1 MSHYFI
7 HLSFWYRYS
16 DIKLSVSFWYQ
27 GKNIGGTKGNLE
39 SFYPYVKL
47 TFIFIKLILIITSGR
62 VASKTS
68 VTNCLDHMLAST
80 RAKVTELHA
89 DYGDKPIILVGIGT
103 GATLAC
109 QV

>member
-1 MSHYFI
+1 M
-7 HLSFWYRYS
+7 
-16 DIKLSVSFWYQ
+16 
-27 GKNIGGTKGNLE
+27 
-39 SFYPYVKL
+39 
-47 TFIFIKLILIITSGR
+47 SGR

-103 GATLAC
+103 GAMLAC
-109 QV
+109 QVQLYIYSSFQQVKNDKLITI

>member
-1 MSHYFI
+1 MILFLFEINVYFYKI
-7 HLSFWYRYS
+7 NFGLY
-16 DIKLSVSFWYQ
+16 
-27 GKNIGGTKGNLE
+27 
-39 SFYPYVKL
+39 
-47 TFIFIKLILIITSGR
+47 TSGR

-103 GATLAC
+103 GAMLAC
-109 QV
+109 QVQLKAP